1 MEKMLHDL
9 LSVNGLRLA
18 VASAGIKDHRK
29 TDLVLI
35 DAIPGTKCAAVFT
48 KNLFCAAPVLVSR
61 SHLKS
66 CDHKPRAFIINSGN
80 ANAGTGEQGYLDAVR
95 CAEVTASSLGY
106 ETEEVL
112 TFSTGVIGEPLP
124 MQLIESSFEQ
134 LVTQLTEDSW
144 NKAAEAIMTTDTC
157 AKGFSKEIFLGDHR
171 AVITGIAKGAGMIRP
186 NMATTLAFIGTDLS
200 ISHDVLQYFLEMAV
214 EKSFHRITI
223 DGDTSTNDA
232 CALLATGTSSVP
244 VIDDKNSPEAQIFYS
259 SLEQVCID
267 LAQSLVRDAE
277 GATKFISIMIEGGAS
292 EQECLEIAFTI
303 AHSPLVKT
311 ACFASDPNWGRVLA
325 AIGRANVDSLDINKV
340 SIQINSEVVVE
351 EGARAAS
358 YREEIG
364 VSAMNSDEIVIRVF
378 LGSGSYSTTIWTSDL
393 SYDYVKI
400 NAAYRT

>member
-1 MEKMLHDL
+1 MLLNL
-9 LSVNGLRLA
+9 LPVNGLRLA
-18 VASAGIKDHRK
+18 VGSVGIKNHRK
-29 TDLVLI
+29 PDLVLI
-35 DAIPGTKCAAVFT
+35 DVIPGTKCAAVFT

-66 CDHKPRAFIINSGN
+66 CDHRPRAFIINSGN

-95 CAEVTASSLGY
+95 CAEVTAGSLGY
-106 ETEEVL
+106 EAEEVL

-124 MQLIESSFEQ
+124 VQLIESSFDQ
-134 LVTQLTEDSW
+134 LVTQLKEDSW

-157 AKGFSKEIFLGDHR
+157 AKGFSKEIFFGDHR
-171 AVITGIAKGAGMIRP
+171 SVITGIAKGAGMIRP

-232 CALLATGTSSVP
+232 CALLATGVAPVP
-244 VIDDKNSPEAQIFYS
+244 VIDDKNSPEAKIFYS

-277 GATKFISIMIEGGAS
+277 GATKFISIIIEEGAS
-292 EQECLEIAFTI
+292 EKECLEIAFTI

-311 ACFASDPNWGRVLA
+311 AIFASDPNWGRLLA

-340 SIQINSEVVVE
+340 SIQINSELVVE
-351 EGARAAS
+351 YGARAAS

-364 VSAMNSDEIVIRVF
+364 VSAMNSDEIVIRVL

>member
-1 MEKMLHDL
+1 MLLNL
-9 LSVNGLRLA
+9 LPVNGLRLA
-18 VASAGIKDHRK
+18 VGSAGIKNHRK
-29 TDLVLI
+29 PDLVLI
-35 DAIPGTKCAAVFT
+35 DVIPGTKCAAVFT

-66 CDHKPRAFIINSGN
+66 CGHRPRAFIINSGN

-95 CAEVTASSLGY
+95 CAEVTAGSLGY

-124 MQLIESSFEQ
+124 VQLIESSFDQ
-134 LVTQLTEDSW
+134 LVTQLKEDSW

-157 AKGFSKEIFLGDHR
+157 AKGFSKEIFFGDHR
-171 AVITGIAKGAGMIRP
+171 SVITGIAKGAGMIRP

-232 CALLATGTSSVP
+232 CALLATGTSPVP

-259 SLEQVCID
+259 SLEQACID

-277 GATKFISIMIEGGAS
+277 GATKFISIIIEEGAS
-292 EQECLEIAFTI
+292 EEECLEIAFTI

-311 ACFASDPNWGRVLA
+311 AIFASDPNWGRLLA

-340 SIQINSEVVVE
+340 SIQINSVLVVE
-351 EGARAAS
+351 DGARAAS

-364 VSAMNSDEIVIRVF
+364 VSAMNSDDIVIRVL

>member
-1 MEKMLHDL
+1 MLLNL

-18 VASAGIKDHRK
+18 VGSAGIKNHRK
-29 TDLVLI
+29 ADLVLI
-35 DAIPGTKCAAVFT
+35 DVIPGTKCAAVFT

-66 CDHKPRAFIINSGN
+66 CDHRPRAFIINSGN

-95 CAEVTASSLGY
+95 CAEVTAGSLGY

-124 MQLIESSFEQ
+124 VQLIENAFDQ
-134 LVTQLTEDSW
+134 LVTQLKEDSW

-157 AKGFSKEIFLGDHR
+157 AKGFSKEIFFGDHR
-171 AVITGIAKGAGMIRP
+171 SVITGIAKGAGMIRP

-232 CALLATGTSSVP
+232 CALLATGTSPVP

-259 SLEQVCID
+259 SLEQACID

-277 GATKFISIMIEGGAS
+277 GATKFISIIIEEGAS
-292 EQECLEIAFTI
+292 EEECLEIAFTI

-311 ACFASDPNWGRVLA
+311 AIFASDPNWGRLLA

-340 SIQINSEVVVE
+340 SIQINSVLVVE
-351 EGARAAS
+351 DGARAAS

-364 VSAMNSDEIVIRVF
+364 VSAMNSDDIVIRVL

>member
-1 MEKMLHDL
+1 MLLNL
-9 LSVNGLRLA
+9 LPVNGLRLA
-18 VASAGIKDHRK
+18 VGSAGIKNHRK
-29 TDLVLI
+29 PDLVLI
-35 DAIPGTKCAAVFT
+35 DVIPGTTCAAVFT

-66 CDHKPRAFIINSGN
+66 CDHRPRAFIINSGN
-80 ANAGTGEQGYLDAVR
+80 ANAGTGKQGYLDAVR
-95 CAEVTASSLGY
+95 CAEVTAGSLDY
-106 ETEEVL
+106 ETEEIL

-124 MQLIESSFEQ
+124 VHLIESSFDQ
-134 LVTQLTEDSW
+134 LVTQLKEDSW

-157 AKGFSKEIFLGDHR
+157 AKGFSKEIFFGDHR
-171 AVITGIAKGAGMIRP
+171 SVITGIAKGAGMIRP

-200 ISHDVLQYFLEMAV
+200 VSHDVLQYFLEMAV

-232 CALLATGTSSVP
+232 CALLATRASPVP

-277 GATKFISIMIEGGAS
+277 GATKFISIIIEEGAS
-292 EQECLEIAFTI
+292 EKECLEIAFTI

-311 ACFASDPNWGRVLA
+311 AIFASDPNWGRLLA

-340 SIQINSEVVVE
+340 SIQINSELVVE
-351 EGARAAS
+351 YGARAAS

-364 VSAMNSDEIVIRVF
+364 VSAMNSDEIVIRVL

>member
-1 MEKMLHDL
+1 MLLNL
-9 LSVNGLRLA
+9 LPVSGLRLA
-18 VASAGIKDHRK
+18 VGSAGIKNHRK
-29 TDLVLI
+29 PDLILI
-35 DAIPGTKCAAVFT
+35 DLIPGTKCAAVFT

-61 SHLKS
+61 SHLRS
-66 CDHKPRAFIINSGN
+66 CDHRPRAFIINSGN
-80 ANAGTGEQGYLDAVR
+80 ANAGNGEQGYLDAVR
-95 CAEVTASSLGY
+95 CAEVTAGSLDY

-124 MQLIESSFEQ
+124 VQLIESSLDH
-134 LVTQLTEDSW
+134 LVTQLKEDSW

-157 AKGFSKEIFLGDHR
+157 AKGFSKEIFFGDHR
-171 AVITGIAKGAGMIRP
+171 SVITGIAKGAGMIRP
-186 NMATTLAFIGTDLS
+186 NMATTLAFIGTNLS

-232 CALLATGTSSVP
+232 CALLATGASPVP

-277 GATKFISIMIEGGAS
+277 GATKFISIIIEEGAS
-292 EQECLEIAFTI
+292 EEECLEIAFTI

-311 ACFASDPNWGRVLA
+311 AIFASDPNWGRLLA

-340 SIQINSEVVVE
+340 SIQINSELIVE
-351 EGARAAS
+351 DGARAAS

-364 VSAMNSDEIVIRVF
+364 VSAMNSDDIVIRVF

>member
-1 MEKMLHDL
+1 MLPDL

-18 VASAGIKDHRK
+18 VASAGIKNHGK
-29 TDLVLI
+29 ADLVLI
-35 DAIPGTKCAAVFT
+35 DMSPGTKCAAVFT

-66 CDHKPRAFIINSGN
+66 SDYKPRAFIINSGN

-95 CAEVTASSLGY
+95 CAEVTAGYLGY
-106 ETEEVL
+106 KTEEVL

-124 MQLIESSFEQ
+124 VGLIESSFDQ
-134 LVTQLTEDSW
+134 LVTQLKEDSW

-157 AKGFSKEIFLGDHR
+157 AKGFSKEIVFGNHR
-171 AVITGIAKGAGMIRP
+171 SVITGIAKGSGMIRP

-200 ISHDVLQYFLEMAV
+200 ISHDLLQYFLEMAV

-232 CALLATGTSSVP
+232 CALLATGTSPVP
-244 VIDDKNSPEAQIFYS
+244 VIDDRNSPEAHIFYS
-259 SLEQVCID
+259 SLEEVCID
-267 LAQSLVRDAE
+267 LAQSLVKDAE
-277 GATKFISIMIEGGAS
+277 GATKFISIIIEEGAS

-311 ACFASDPNWGRVLA
+311 AIFASDPNWGRLLA
-325 AIGRANVDSLDINKV
+325 AIGRAKVDSLDVTKV
-340 SIQINSEVVVE
+340 SIQINSELVVE
-351 EGARAAS
+351 EGTRAAS
-358 YREEIG
+358 YREEKG
-364 VSAMNSDEIVIRVF
+364 VSAMNSDEIVIRVL
-378 LGSGSYSTTIWTSDL
+378 LGCGSYSATIWTSDL
-393 SYDYVKI
+393 SYEYIKI

>member
-1 MEKMLHDL
+1 MLLNL

-18 VASAGIKDHRK
+18 VGSAGIKNHRK
-29 TDLVLI
+29 ADLVLI
-35 DAIPGTKCAAVFT
+35 DLIQGTKCAAVFT

-66 CDHKPRAFIINSGN
+66 CDHRPRAFIINSGN

-95 CAEVTASSLGY
+95 CAEVTAGSLGY

-340 SIQINSEVVVE
+340 SIQINSEVIVE

-364 VSAMNSDEIVIRVF
+364 VSVMNSDEIVIRVF

>member
-1 MEKMLHDL
+1 MLLNL
-9 LSVNGLRLA
+9 LPVNGLRLA
-18 VASAGIKDHRK
+18 VGSAGIKNHRK
-29 TDLVLI
+29 PDLVLI
-35 DAIPGTKCAAVFT
+35 DVIPGTTCAAVFT

-66 CDHKPRAFIINSGN
+66 CDHRPRAFIINSGN
-80 ANAGTGEQGYLDAVR
+80 ANAGTGKQGYLDAVR
-95 CAEVTASSLGY
+95 CAEVTAGSLDY
-106 ETEEVL
+106 ETEEIL

-124 MQLIESSFEQ
+124 VHLIESSFDQ
-134 LVTQLTEDSW
+134 LVTQLKEDSW

-157 AKGFSKEIFLGDHR
+157 AKGFSKEIFFGDHR
-171 AVITGIAKGAGMIRP
+171 SVITGIAKGAGMIRP

-232 CALLATGTSSVP
+232 CALLATRASPVP

-277 GATKFISIMIEGGAS
+277 GATKFISIIIEEGAS
-292 EQECLEIAFTI
+292 EKECLEIAFTI

-311 ACFASDPNWGRVLA
+311 AIFASDPNWGRLLA

-340 SIQINSEVVVE
+340 SIQINSELVVE
-351 EGARAAS
+351 YGARAAS

-364 VSAMNSDEIVIRVF
+364 VSAMNSDEIVIRVL

>member
-1 MEKMLHDL
+1 MLLNL

-18 VASAGIKDHRK
+18 VGSAGIKNHRK
-29 TDLVLI
+29 ADLVLI
-35 DAIPGTKCAAVFT
+35 DLIQGTKCAAVFT

-66 CDHKPRAFIINSGN
+66 CDHRPRAFIINSGN

-95 CAEVTASSLGY
+95 CAEVTAGSLGY

-244 VIDDKNSPEAQIFYS
+244 VIDDKNSPEAQRFYS

-340 SIQINSEVVVE
+340 SIQINSELVVE
-351 EGARAAS
+351 DGARAAS

-364 VSAMNSDEIVIRVF
+364 VSAMNSDDIVIRVL
-378 LGSGSYSTTIWTSDL
+378 LGSGTYSTTIWTSDL

>member
-1 MEKMLHDL
+1 MLLNL

-18 VASAGIKDHRK
+18 VGSAGIKNHRK
-29 TDLVLI
+29 ADLVLI
-35 DAIPGTKCAAVFT
+35 DLIQGTKCAAVFT

-66 CDHKPRAFIINSGN
+66 CDHRPRAFIINSGN

-95 CAEVTASSLGY
+95 CAEVTAGSLGY

-124 MQLIESSFEQ
+124 VRLIENSFDQLI
-134 LVTQLTEDSW
+134 TQLKEDSW

-157 AKGFSKEIFLGDHR
+157 AKGFSKEVIFGDHR
-171 AVITGIAKGAGMIRP
+171 SVITGIAKGAGMIRP

-200 ISHDVLQYFLEMAV
+200 ISYDVLQSFLEMAV

-232 CALLATGTSSVP
+232 CALLATGTSPAP
-244 VIDDKNSPEAQIFYS
+244 VIDDRNSPEAKIFYS
-259 SLEQVCID
+259 SLEEVCID

-277 GATKFISIMIEGGAS
+277 GATKFISIIIEEGAS

-311 ACFASDPNWGRVLA
+311 AIFASDPNWGRLLA

-340 SIQINSEVVVE
+340 SIQINSELVVE

-358 YREEIG
+358 YREERG
-364 VSAMNSDEIVIRVF
+364 VSAMNSDEIVIRVL
-378 LGSGSYSTTIWTSDL
+378 LGCGSYSATIWTSDL
-393 SYDYVKI
+393 SYEYVKI